1 MILMLKVQ
9 SPYTVPN
16 EVSETRVLGDV
27 EKDCFVALPN
37 KRGRNR
43 LVPQSLCPSTGRFG
57 KFIAVVQGW
66 SCY

>member
-1 MILMLKVQ
+1 MPK
-9 SPYTVPN
+9 

-27 EKDCFVALPN
+27 EKDHFVALPD

-43 LVPQSLCPSTGRFG
+43 LVPQTLCPNMGGFG

-66 SCY
+66 SCC